1 MRTRKYRGGKR
12 RSMKAGRRKSY
23 RGGQPRWP
31 APSNPTPAPS
41 CWFPHF
47 RPLLLSQFG
56 GRKKSKRKQRKSKR
70 KQRKSRKHKGANGDS
85 PTSVIDGPY
94 SPPQHPDN
102 QGNQSLAEQYGFGG
116 LNEYGSMQH
125 H

>member
-12 RSMKAGRRKSY
+12 RTMKAGRRRIY

-56 GRKKSKRKQRKSKR
+56 GKTKRRRGGWKHGR
-70 KQRKSRKHKGANGDS
+70 SRASIKAR
-85 PTSVIDGPY
+85 T
-94 SPPQHPDN
+94 
-102 QGNQSLAEQYGFGG
+102 
-116 LNEYGSMQH
+116 
-125 H
+125 